1 MELCSL
7 KRRSIKFV
15 VWSLKAHEATSK
27 PTADQ
32 NGRLCD
38 STKLTRNFFIA
49 FIYREISHNKIL
61 SSAKL
66 KLFYNSHPARALRAV
81 SSLLLLALAGHYK
94 PLGLKS
100 AQAVAIL
107 PGCLCFHENTN
118 KKIAIKVL
126 TLFSFSYLLIRP
138 FNTSRC

>member
-1 MELCSL
+1 MSRCGLNETATLIKAYHQFDSGPQALLFGPSSPSSCSRLITVL
-7 KRRSIKFV
+7 KGKS
-15 VWSLKAHEATSK
+15 
-27 PTADQ
+27 
-32 NGRLCD
+32 C
-38 STKLTRNFFIA
+38 
-49 FIYREISHNKIL
+49 
-61 SSAKL
+61 
-66 KLFYNSHPARALRAV
+66 
-81 SSLLLLALAGHYK
+81 

>member
-1 MELCSL
+1 MMA
-7 KRRSIKFV
+7 
-15 VWSLKAHEATSK
+15 WSLKAHEATSK

-66 KLFYNSHPARALRAV
+66 KLFYNSHPARAV

-100 AQAVAIL
+100 AASKVL
-107 PGCLCFHENTN
+107 
-118 KKIAIKVL
+118 KVL
-126 TLFSFSYLLIRP
+126 TGCWVLLCIANTILGYLCLFFFRALL
-138 FNTSRC
+138 